1 MSVDRYVE
9 MFHARN
15 GFSRQRM
22 GALSAA
28 EFDAAVRELVAP
40 FAVDHLLT
48 FDVTT
53 GTTWGHPS
61 PKVA

>member
-22 GALSAA
+22 DAQSAA

-40 FAVDHLLT
+40 FAARICSLST
-48 FDVTT
+48 
-53 GTTWGHPS
+53 
-61 PKVA
+61 